1 MVLLS
6 LIILDYIKSLLYL
19 TNITGNQS
27 IISLTTILMIDQLKG
42 VRIGVYPSHTHY
54 ELTFANMSPGV
65 LNGGV
70 AVDVREEAETEAL

>member
-6 LIILDYIKSLLYL
+6 LIILDYIKSLPYW

-27 IISLTTILMIDQLKG
+27 IISLTIILIDQLKG
-42 VRIGVYPSHTHY
+42 VMIGVYPSHTQY